1 MLTETAKRLAE
12 VGGSGSM
19 GSQYFASAEEPG
31 DWCIGHL
38 FALGF
43 GAVGML

>member
-19 GSQYFASAEEPG
+19 GSQAYNTYPNTIYTGAKDPG
-31 DWCIGHL
+31 TIYR
-38 FALGF
+38 
-43 GAVGML
+43 